1 MDPTLPLLAIFSGIG
16 VVFTYLAITER
27 YLVRA
32 VVYSAI
38 QSVAVAFIFYLLR
51 APDIVLV
58 YVPISVGIYPA
69 AIFFLIRK
77 TEEVEEP

>member
-1 MDPTLPLLAIFSGIG
+1 MDPTLILLAVFSGIALI
-16 VVFTYLAITER
+16 FTYMAITER
-27 YLVRA
+27 HLVTA
-32 VVYSAI
+32 LIYSAVH
-38 QSVAVAFIFYLLR
+38 STALAFIFYLLR

-77 TEEVEEP
+77 TEEVEET